1 MSGILYVVATP
12 IGNLD
17 DLTPRARKVLAEVD
31 IVAAEDTRRTGRLL
45 FTIGAKKRILAL
57 HEHNESER
65 VAALMAEL
73 ESGRSVAIVS
83 DAGTPLISDPGFRL
97 VQAAHE
103 GGIGVAPIAGP
114 SAVTAALSVAGLPTD
129 RFCFEGFLPAKAS
142 ARRGRLAELVTETRT
157 MVFFEA
163 VHRVA
168 DTMTALCEAFGEERP
183 AFVGRE
189 LTKLHEQ
196 CVKASLG
203 TLQEKLAGGEIVAK
217 GEIVICVHGAP
228 ARPGAVLDVDR
239 LLKELKRHHP
249 PKEAAGIAAKAT
261 GGKKNALYRRLLEL
275 E

>member
-17 DLTPRARKVLAEVD
+17 DLTPRAREVLAEVD

-45 FTIGAKKRILAL
+45 FSIAAKKRILAL
-57 HEHNESER
+57 HEHNEKER

-73 ESGRSVAIVS
+73 EGGRSVAIVS

-97 VQAAHE
+97 VQAAHA
-103 GGIGVAPIAGP
+103 GGITVAPIAGP

-142 ARRGRLAELVTETRT
+142 ARRKRLAALAAEART
-157 MVFFEA
+157 MVFFES
-163 VHRVA
+163 VHRIA
-168 DTMTALCEAFGEERP
+168 DTLAALCDAFGEQRP

-196 CVKASLG
+196 CVQASLG
-203 TLQEKLAGGEIVAK
+203 ALERKLADGEIVAK
-217 GEIVICVHGAP
+217 GEIVICVHGAAAKP
-228 ARPGAVLDVDR
+228 DAMLDVDR
-239 LLKELKRHHP
+239 LLLELRRHHA

-261 GGKKNALYRRLLEL
+261 GGKKNVLYRRLLEL
-275 E
+275 D